1 MNSLKLVNIVRLF
14 PKFHPRNTSTMKV
27 SFQILASFVFVFLT
41 NLASSQNLP
50 ICTDFQEIELGS
62 NGGWIGTAVDD
73 FGVVSDATTG
83 NQFLTASDAS
93 GGSSVQGP
101 APLVG
106 DWHKLLSKGL
116 CIDLCWDV
124 KLVND
129 GAPNSVASGP
139 TSITIISGSGQRAT
153 FNTSTNISDTDA
165 AGNPTDWYTFCA
177 PIKDLDSNGNLPS
190 NTQGSWSLAPGEPN
204 HVWTDILSDVKEI
217 YFKVDF
223 LGSPDISEKWHWD
236 NICLVESEDC
246 GCMKISE
253 PEIVACEPLDDG
265 TWMFIYNFYVTNLS
279 GTTTNSILIDGPA
292 NFAQTGDQT
301 MPLVLANGQTTL
313 NPITVAVTGTPGEDT
328 CFDLI
333 LFAPSSNGGPSIVCC
348 KDEVCVN
355 LPCLK
360 VVEKEIV
367 CVPGPQGSISYNIT
381 MTLLNI
387 SNLPVND
394 VYFMDETGGN
404 VSFNP
409 DHIDNLNVLPGDIIT
424 VTTNATV
431 TAGINPILFRVTVHD
446 DDFEFC
452 CDLICEL
459 ELPHCDDCDCI
470 KEFEFNEITA
480 EELDEAATLVNL
492 SLVNGKLQL
501 PAAGAINTL
510 PYVWMAASSRS
521 TIVRINANTGD
532 VLGEYKT
539 QPGSLFATG
548 DPSRTTVDK
557 FGECWV
563 GNRRDINDGY
573 TDTNGNNLRGS
584 VLRVGFVDGGI
595 RHSKD
600 PLGNFIADPTGEYI
614 IGGTPSPSVIDRDGD
629 GAIRTS
635 NGLGNTLDW
644 DLSGSGIN
652 NTGGVSAAKDE
663 CITHYVRTQSSQN
676 RALAIDSNNDL
687 WVGGT
692 GFPNIYQ
699 KIDGQTGNRSDSFS
713 ILGGYGALIDGN
725 DVLWSIERY
734 YGVHR
739 VDLSDPNNL
748 QTSIPVDGAYGIGIN
763 SCTNSV
769 FVGINKEVGALI
781 LTELDSAGSVI
792 GQYLQP
798 GEGQGLSVDNNG
810 TVWMAEMFGN
820 RLFRFDPVQPNLA
833 NSSIIPLPPNISGIT
848 GTAVDSNGKI
858 WMSGFGTNN
867 AGKYDPITGN
877 FSSTTLGDSTHSS
890 GSSANPYNYSDMTGK
905 SSLSAGGQNG
915 YLTVIHDSQCEDT
928 VWGRVSWLSEISGD
942 PNTGCSVTTEV
953 RASNDINN
961 FPANWQPVNS
971 GQNLCNSGL
980 IGRFIQ
986 VRVNLNRPAGCPPE
1000 CDIKLCSL
1008 TIECCDQ
1015 VGNAPPKISP
1025 INPIFI
1031 NPANDVENVL
1041 IRSTIE
1047 DQDEDTLIYQW
1058 YVNNQIVS
1066 VGRADRKS
1074 TANLSYDFKSGKN
1087 LVTLKVTDGKAESL
1101 ETTIVEI
1108 GDHTPPSIQNIY
1120 LDSLIG
1126 FSSVVPDLVSK
1137 IQVSDNSLN
1146 VIDDKDSLT
1155 LSQEPKA
1162 GTPIN
1167 QGVTTV
1173 KITATDPS
1181 GNSSSTLTHIDL
1193 KPVVK
1198 ITEPVKYAK
1207 FETGEIIK
1215 VSAEAGISSLEIVRW
1230 EILVNGVVLNQRDG
1244 NSLNSVIESL
1254 PEGRHN
1260 ISVRAFNAAN
1270 QSSLSKRTKIIV
1282 VPKSNSDNQVPRL
1295 RLGRM
1300 NIEET
1305 KIPLSFM
1312 APVGFQ
1318 CCVQF
1323 SENLENWETLHTI
1336 QGEDADVKIDVEIVP
1351 GSKTGFYRLLLIEGR
1366 EEDK

>member
-1 MNSLKLVNIVRLF
+1 
-14 PKFHPRNTSTMKV
+14 MKV
-27 SFQILASFVFVFLT
+27 SFQILFALVFIFLT

-50 ICTDFQEIELGS
+50 ICTDFEEIELGS
-62 NGGWIGTAVDD
+62 NGDWIGTAVND

-106 DWHKLLSKGL
+106 DWLKLLSKGL
-116 CIDLCWDV
+116 CVDLCWDV

-153 FNTSTNISDTDA
+153 FNTSTNISDTDP

-190 NTQGSWSLAPGEPN
+190 NAQGAWALAPGEPN
-204 HVWTDILSDVKEI
+204 STWTDILSDVKEV

-223 LGSPDISEKWHWD
+223 LGSPDVSEKWHWD

-431 TAGINPILFRVTVHD
+431 TAGVNPILFRVTVHD

-459 ELPHCDDCDCI
+459 KLPHCDDCDCI
-470 KEFEFNEITA
+470 KELDFNEITA

-510 PYVWMAASSRS
+510 PYVWMAASNRS
-521 TIVRINANTGD
+521 TIVRINANTGN

-539 QPGSLFATG
+539 QPGSLFETG
-548 DPSRTTVDK
+548 NPSRTTVDK

-563 GNRRDINDGY
+563 GNRRDISDGY
-573 TDTNGNNLRGS
+573 TDANGNLLSGS
-584 VLRVGFVDGGI
+584 VLRIGFVDGGI

-600 PLGNFIADPTGEYI
+600 PQGNFIADPTGEYI

-635 NGLGNTLDW
+635 NGLGNTLNW
-644 DLSGSGIN
+644 DFSDSGIN
-652 NTGGVSAAKDE
+652 NTGGVSAADDE
-663 CITHYVRTQSSQN
+663 CITNYVRTQTSIT

-687 WVGGT
+687 WVGGSNS
-692 GFPNIYQ
+692 PHVYQ
-699 KIDGQTGNRSDSFS
+699 KIDGQLGNRIGSFS

-725 DVLWSIERY
+725 DILWSVENGD
-734 YGVHR
+734 GVHR
-739 VDLSDPNNL
+739 IDLSDPNNL
-748 QTSIPVDGAYGIGIN
+748 QTFIPLDGAYGIGIN

-769 FVGINKEVGALI
+769 FVSKYNGGVPSN
-781 LTELDSAGSVI
+781 LTELDSAGNII

-798 GEGQGLSVDNNG
+798 GDAQGISVDNNG
-810 TVWMAEMFGN
+810 TVWLAEVYGT
-820 RLFRFDPVQPNLA
+820 RLVRFDPVPPNLA
-833 NSSIIPLPPNISGIT
+833 NSTIIPLPPNINGIT
-848 GTAVDSNGKI
+848 GTAVDSNGKV
-858 WMSGFGTNN
+858 WMSAIYSDS
-867 AGKYDPITGN
+867 AGKYDPLTGN
-877 FSSTTLGDSTHSS
+877 FSATDLGSLFTHPS
-890 GSSANPYNYSDMTGK
+890 GSSASPYNYSDMTGK
-905 SSLSAGGQNG
+905 SSLSSGGQNG

-942 PNTGCSVTTEV
+942 PNTGCSITTEV
-953 RASNDINN
+953 RASNDMNN

-1025 INPIFI
+1025 IKPIFI

-1074 TANLSYDFKSGKN
+1074 TASLSYDFKNGKN
-1087 LVTLKVTDGKAESL
+1087 LVELMVTDGKDTSKTA
-1101 ETTIVEI
+1101 TTVEI
-1108 GDHTPPSIQNIY
+1108 GDHTPPIIQNIY
-1120 LDSLIG
+1120 LDGISG
-1126 FSSVVPDLVSK
+1126 FSSVVPDLISK
-1137 IQVSDNSLN
+1137 VQVSDNSIN
-1146 VIDDKDSLT
+1146 IKDTKDSLT

-1162 GTPIN
+1162 GTPIS
-1167 QGVTTV
+1167 QGVTTI
-1173 KITATDPS
+1173 KITATDIS
-1181 GNSSSTLTHIDL
+1181 GNSSSTLTHLSLD
-1193 KPVVK
+1193 PVVK
-1198 ITEPVKYAK
+1198 ITEPVKYSK
-1207 FETGEIIK
+1207 FETGEIIRVIAK
-1215 VSAEAGISSLEIVRW
+1215 AGISSFEITRW
-1230 EILVNGVVLNQRDG
+1230 EILVNGVVVYQRDG
-1244 NSLNSVIESL
+1244 NTLNGVIESL

-1270 QSSLSKRTKIIV
+1270 QSSLSKIAKIIV
-1282 VPKSNSDNQVPRL
+1282 VPKSGSDDIVPRL
-1295 RLGRM
+1295 KLGKM

-1312 APVGFQ
+1312 APDGFQ

-1323 SENLENWETLHTI
+1323 SENLKNWKTLHTV
-1336 QGEDADVKIDVEIVP
+1336 QGEDADVEIDVEIVP
-1351 GSKTGFYRLLLIEGR
+1351 GSSTGFYRLLLIEGQ